1 MDRLKAKK
9 AGLVRRRTRVRGKV
23 HGTSVRPRLCVTR
36 TNMHIYAQLIDDDSG
51 QTLVSASSIDPE
63 LRGSL
68 KSGTNAE
75 SAKAVGEAVGR
86 KAIEQGITEVVFD
99 RSGRLYHGRVKSL
112 ADGARSAGLK
122 F

>member
-1 MDRLKAKK
+1 MDRLKAKN

-23 HGTSVRPRLCVTR
+23 SGTTQRPRLCVTR
-36 TNMHIYAQLIDDDSG
+36 TNLHIYAQIIDDTTG
-51 QTLVSASSIDPE
+51 ETIVAASSIDKE
-63 LRGSL
+63 LRSSL

-75 SAKAVGEAVGR
+75 SAKTVGEAVGR
-86 KAIEQGITEVVFD
+86 KAIEKGVTEVVFD

>member
-9 AGLVRRRTRVRGKV
+9 AGLARRKTRVRGKV
-23 HGTSVRPRLCVTR
+23 HGTAERPRMCVTR
-36 TNMHIYAQLIDDDSG
+36 TNLHIYAQLIDDVAG
-51 QTLVSASSIDPE
+51 NTLVAVSSIDSE

-68 KSGTNAE
+68 KSGTNAD
-75 SAKAVGEAVGR
+75 SAKAVGEAIGR
-86 KAIEQGITEVVFD
+86 KATEKGITEVVFD
-99 RSGRLYHGRVKSL
+99 RSGRLYHGRVQSL

>member
-1 MDRLKAKK
+1 MDKLKAKK
-9 AGLVRRRTRVRGKV
+9 AGLVRRKTRVRGKV
-23 HGTSVRPRLCVTR
+23 SGTAERPRLCVTR
-36 TNMHIYAQLIDDDSG
+36 TNVQIYAQVVDDVSG
-51 QTLVSASSIDPE
+51 ATLVAVSSIDPD

-68 KSGTNAE
+68 KSGANIEA
-75 SAKAVGEAVGR
+75 AKAVGEALGR

>member
-1 MDRLKAKK
+1 MNRLKAKN
-9 AGLVRRRTRVRGKV
+9 AGLARRRTRVRGKV
-23 HGTSVRPRLCVTR
+23 SGTTSRPRLCVTR
-36 TNMHIYAQLIDDDSG
+36 TNLHIYAQIIDDVTG
-51 QTLVSASSIDPE
+51 ETIVAASSVDKE

-75 SAKAVGEAVGR
+75 SAKVVGEAIGR
-86 KAIEQGITEVVFD
+86 RAIEKGVTDVVFD